1 MKEVI
6 VMKKQYHGKYYY
18 VEYIKYDTAKKILN
32 FINCQ
37 KEFDE
42 GEFRI
47 VDDFMCIVS
56 KTPVPGFRGPQ
67 YQAWQ
72 RVKTYVQKLHKE
84 GWW

>member
-1 MKEVI
+1 
-6 VMKKQYHGKYYY
+6 MKKQYHGKYYY
-18 VEYIKYDTAKKILN
+18 VEYIKYDTARKILN

-37 KEFDE
+37 EEFED

-67 YQAWQ
+67 YQAWE
-72 RVKTYVQKLHKE
+72 RVKRYVQKLHKE
-84 GWW
+84 GQW